1 MTVPY
6 DINTRETTDNA
17 HFLKLSPAGELLLA
31 IGEFGMGTEGSNSTR
46 YLGQPTDVYVDPETD
61 EAFIADGYTN
71 YRVIVV
77 DANTGEYLRHWGA
90 YGKQPDDTPPQTMAS
105 RRDADGEQ
113 PQQFNTPHCIA
124 GAADGLLYVCDRG
137 NQRIQIFQK
146 DGTFVSD
153 LFVKTADDPGSG
165 EAPGDMDLSR
175 YPEQRLLFVRAG
187 GKVYAVDRETME
199 VTELFGRRGRQA
211 GQFVA
216 AHSAALDSQG
226 NLYVSETLAG
236 SRIQKFVR
244 Q

>member
-1 MTVPY
+1 
-6 DINTRETTDNA
+6 
-17 HFLKLSPAGELLLA
+17 
-31 IGEFGMGTEGSNSTR
+31 
-46 YLGQPTDVYVDPETD
+46 
-61 EAFIADGYTN
+61 
-71 YRVIVV
+71 
-77 DANTGEYLRHWGA
+77 
-90 YGKQPDDTPPQTMAS
+90 MAS
-105 RRDADGEQ
+105 RRDGEQ

-153 LFVKTADDPGSG
+153 LFVKTADDPGPG

-216 AHSAALDSQG
+216 AHNAALDSQG